1 MIPVAETATAAF
13 RWEVDEDAFQRPS
26 KPLASPTF
34 YSVER
39 ARWRGVLFKQSVS
52 LQLESA
58 VNLVTAEIR

>member
-1 MIPVAETATAAF
+1 MAETTTASF
-13 RWEVDEDAFQRPS
+13 RWEVDEQALERPS

-34 YSVER
+34 HSVEKTS
-39 ARWRGVLFKQSVS
+39 WRGLLDKRSVS